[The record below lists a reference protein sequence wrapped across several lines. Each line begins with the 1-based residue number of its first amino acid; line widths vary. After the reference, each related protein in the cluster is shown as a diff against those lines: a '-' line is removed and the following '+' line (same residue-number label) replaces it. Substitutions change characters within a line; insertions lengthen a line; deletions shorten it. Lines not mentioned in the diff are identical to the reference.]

1 MEKNKKSVE
10 STKDQK
16 LDQVFWF
23 KVSSSIIFGILF
35 GILKLT
41 GFLSFVG

>member
-1 MEKNKKSVE
+1 MEKNKKLE
-10 STKDQK
+10 ETKDQK
-16 LDQVFWF
+16 LDKVFWF

-35 GILKLT
+35 GILRLT

>member
-1 MEKNKKSVE
+1 MEKNKKIVE

-16 LDQVFWF
+16 LDKVFWF
-23 KVSSSIIFGILF
+23 KVCSSIVLGILF